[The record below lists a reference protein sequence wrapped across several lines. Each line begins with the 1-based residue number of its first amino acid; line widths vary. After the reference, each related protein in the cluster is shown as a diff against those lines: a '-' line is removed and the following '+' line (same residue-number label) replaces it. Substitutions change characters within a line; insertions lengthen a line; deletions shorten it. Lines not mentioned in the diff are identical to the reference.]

1 MNTHRFL
8 LLSGII
14 FIQALFLFTGCS
26 VEEPQSEETAA
37 ASADTSSGDTSSG
50 DPGDNTISLSNLI
63 INELETTLKTSTSS
77 RINGSTDQA
86 VQQRVFSTSLTSA
99 QIQSIIQAA
108 KQAVTDSKTDNSTEL
123 VVLLPHIIKGSQSK
137 LSSIGL
143 TSSTETI
150 KGHQSHRQ
158 QSCQITQR
166 QKRVPAYQFCRNG

>member
-50 DPGDNTISLSNLI
+50 GPGDNTISLSNLI
-63 INELETTLKTSTSS
+63 ISELETSLKASTSS
-77 RINGSTDQA
+77 RINGSTDLA
-86 VQQRVFSTSLTSA
+86 VQQRVFSTSLHSA

-108 KQAVTDSKTDNSTEL
+108 KQAVTALSL
-123 VVLLPHIIKGSQSK
+123 IHI
-137 LSSIGL
+137 
-143 TSSTETI
+143 
-150 KGHQSHRQ
+150 
-158 QSCQITQR
+158 
-166 QKRVPAYQFCRNG
+166 